1 SDHSRGAPAVDLPA
15 LGQSEAVLVAEPP
28 PGYRTLPI
36 GGLEGRQ
43 HHFCGVA
50 GGSGR
55 DVDAE
60 SPSGAAGLSNEGLE
74 LLGCVGPPAVVLDD
88 QFETAESE
96 PLVSHRL
103 LRSEVGADSRD
114 ALLEAQIT
122 GGQPED
128 SIRSNR

>member
-50 GGSGR
+50 GGSRR

-60 SPSGAAGLSNEGLE
+60 RPSGAAGLSNEGLE
-74 LLGCVGPPAVVLDD
+74 LLRCVGPPAVLLGDPVG
-88 QFETAESE
+88 TAQASP
-96 PLVSHRL
+96 PLS
-103 LRSEVGADSRD
+103 
-114 ALLEAQIT
+114 
-122 GGQPED
+122 
-128 SIRSNR
+128 